1 MKYIMCLPSENFEV
15 ELSNVQSIA
24 ISELES
30 MIDSLVDLCMSY
42 NIDEDDI
49 VETLKND
56 TCLEINSME

>member
-49 VETLKND
+49 VETLKSD

>member
-30 MIDSLVDLCMSY
+30 MIDSLLDLCMSY

-49 VETLKND
+49 VETIKND